1 MHMRWLKSKR
11 GISPILA
18 TLLLIVIAVA
28 AIVVTY
34 AWVMMYM
41 GTTTTQA
48 GVLLKIDNIWFDSVT
63 NVTKINVRNA
73 GDSDT
78 KLVDV
83 YVGTS
88 SENMVRVTD
97 DSNLGSGKP
106 ISGVSG
112 GDNTVTITISW
123 PNNFGDMW
131 TEGTRYYF
139 KVVPQHGE
147 AVTASAVP

>member
-1 MHMRWLKSKR
+1 MRWLKSKR

>member
-1 MHMRWLKSKR
+1 MSMKWLKSKR

-48 GVLLKIDNIWFDSVT
+48 GVLLKIDNVEFNSAT
-63 NVTKINVRNA
+63 NVTRIYVRNA

-83 YVGTS
+83 YIGTS
-88 SENMVRVTD
+88 SENMARVTD
-97 DSNLGSGKP
+97 DSDLGSGKF

-112 GDNTVTITISW
+112 TDNTVTVTVSW
-123 PNNFGDMW
+123 PNDFGDMW

>member
-48 GVLLKIDNIWFDSVT
+48 GVLLKIDNIEFNSAT
-63 NVTKINVRNA
+63 NVTKVYVRNA

-83 YVGTS
+83 YMGTS

-97 DSNLGSGKP
+97 DSDLGSGKP

>member
-41 GTTTTQA
+41 GTTATQA
-48 GVLLKIDNIWFDSVT
+48 GVLLKIDNIEFNSAT
-63 NVTKINVRNA
+63 NVTKIYVRNA

-83 YVGTS
+83 YMGTS

-97 DSNLGSGKP
+97 DSDLGSGKP

-123 PNNFGDMW
+123 PNDFGDIW

-139 KVVPQHGE
+139 KVVPQQGE

>member
-97 DSNLGSGKP
+97 DSDLGSGKP